1 MEALKWTRKW
11 IRYLRGR
18 TGNTVNGIGFEYL
31 IVVVFAEIVKTS
43 AIQVRGEKSTPL
55 FCTS

>member
-18 TGNTVNGIGFEYL
+18 TGNAVNGIGFEYL
-31 IVVVFAEIVKTS
+31 I
-43 AIQVRGEKSTPL
+43 GW
-55 FCTS
+55 